1 MEQVKQTTR
10 EMAILFIGIDLHQ
23 RKWQITIR
31 DEAKVIWRG
40 SIPGTWEDLQKIL
53 NRYSGYRIRAVYEAG
68 CFGFWLHDNLKEYG
82 VECIVTPPSLLPM
95 EYGNKVKTDRRDS
108 DKLAQLLAKDLLK
121 SVYVPSE
128 EEVLHRQAFRQMIQM
143 VKDRVRIQN
152 RIKSTL
158 RLFGLRVP
166 AVRAA
171 FSRTYI
177 SNLLHVNF
185 GNRFYQKSFNL
196 LLNEYELIIELIK
209 QQTRLI
215 NEMAKLPQYRERMEI
230 LTSTKGIS
238 LLSAM
243 EIILELQDVSRF
255 PKRVQIAAY
264 VGLTPSQHSTGDHV
278 RMGRITG
285 ISKPHLRGTIVEIS
299 WTLIRYY
306 PIERKFYFKLK
317 DRVGSKRA
325 IVAVA
330 RRFIIKVRHML
341 LTNTSYRMRAAG

>member
-1 MEQVKQTTR
+1 MEQVKR
-10 EMAILFIGIDLHQ
+10 IIKEMAMLFIGIDLHQ
-23 RKWQITIR
+23 KKWQITIR

-40 SIPGTWEDLQKIL
+40 SISGTWEDLEKIL
-53 NRYSGYRIRAVYEAG
+53 NRYRGHRIRAVYEAG

-82 VECIVTPPSLLPM
+82 VDCIVTPPSLLPM

-121 SVYVPSE
+121 RVYVPSQE
-128 EEVLHRQAFRQMIQM
+128 ELLHRQTFRQRIQM
-143 VKDRVRIQN
+143 VRDRVRIQN

-166 AVRAA
+166 RVRA
-171 FSRTYI
+171 FSRSYI
-177 SNLLHVNF
+177 YNLRHVNF
-185 GNRFYQKSFNL
+185 GNQFYNKSFNL
-196 LLNEYELIIELIK
+196 LLDEYELLTEMIK
-209 QQTRLI
+209 QQTNLI
-215 NEMAKLPQYRERMEI
+215 AEMAKLPQYRDRVEL
-230 LTSTKGIS
+230 LTRTKGIS

-255 PKRVQIAAY
+255 SNREQIAAY
-264 VGLTPSQHSTGDHV
+264 VGLTPSQHSTGDHI

-285 ISKPHLRGTIVEIS
+285 IGKPHLRGTIVEIS

-306 PIERKFYFKLK
+306 PIEREFYCKLK

-330 RRFIIKVRHML
+330 RRFIIKIRHML
-341 LTNTSYRMRAAG
+341 LTNTPYRMRAAA